1 MMFREEEGSRVES
14 NFGVILKS
22 LLQKNSLSMRKL
34 SILTGIDTATISR
47 IVNGKQPAKPN
58 HLKLFAEHLHVPLGM
73 LVEAA
78 MLDGNEFERER
89 LTDLHHS
96 INTIQDILASSS
108 NFDPQYTKER
118 VQQELEKYEQYA
130 RTTEGKQMIRDDFHS
145 KVEQVNGAGPFIEKL
160 NRMFEQYC
168 HEDISA
174 EEQAVLGS
182 GLLYF
187 ISAVDIIPDYLFP
200 IGYVDDAIAVQ
211 LVMERLSRI
220 DDSAS

>member
-1 MMFREEEGSRVES
+1 MES
-14 NFGVILKS
+14 NFGVVLKS
-22 LLQKNSLSMRKL
+22 LLHENSLSMRKL
-34 SILTGIDTATISR
+34 SVLTGIDTATISR
-47 IVNGKQPAKPN
+47 IVNGKQSAKPN
-58 HLKLFAEHLHVPLGM
+58 HLKLFAEHLHVPLAM

-78 MLDGNEFERER
+78 MLDGSELERER
-89 LTDLHHS
+89 LSDLHHS
-96 INTIQDILASSS
+96 INTIQDVLTSSS
-108 NFDPQYTKER
+108 NFDPQFTTER
-118 VQQELEKYEQYA
+118 VQQELVKYEQYA
-130 RTTEGKQMIRDDFHS
+130 RTAEGKQLIRDDFHS

-168 HEDISA
+168 HEDISP

>member
-1 MMFREEEGSRVES
+1 MEA

-22 LLQKNSLSMRKL
+22 LLQENSLSMRRL
-34 SILTGIDTATISR
+34 SVLTGIDTATISR
-47 IVNGKQPAKPN
+47 IVNGKQSAKPS
-58 HLKLFAEHLHVPLGM
+58 HLKLFAEHLHVPLAV
-73 LVEAA
+73 LIEAA
-78 MLDGNEFERER
+78 MLDGEELEKER

-96 INTIQDILASSS
+96 INTIQDVLTSSTS
-108 NFDPQYTKER
+108 FDPQFTTER
-118 VQQELEKYEQYA
+118 VQQELVKYEQYA
-130 RTTEGKQMIRDDFHS
+130 QTAEGKQMIRDDFHS

-168 HEDISA
+168 HEDISP

>member
-1 MMFREEEGSRVES
+1 MDS
-14 NFGVILKS
+14 NFGSLLKS
-22 LLQKNSLSMRKL
+22 LLQKRSLSMRKL
-34 SILTGIDTATISR
+34 SVLTGIDTATISR
-47 IVNGKQPAKPN
+47 IVNGKQPAKPG
-58 HLKLFAEHLHVPLGM
+58 HLKLFAEHLHVPLAM

-78 MLDGNEFERER
+78 MLDGSELEREQ

-96 INTIQDILASSS
+96 INTIQDVLTSS
-108 NFDPQYTKER
+108 NFDPQFTTER
-118 VQQELEKYEQYA
+118 VQQELVKYEQYA
-130 RTTEGKQMIRDDFHS
+130 RTAEGKQLIRDDFHS
-145 KVEQVNGAGPFIEKL
+145 KVEQVNGTGPFIEEL

-168 HEDISA
+168 HEDISP